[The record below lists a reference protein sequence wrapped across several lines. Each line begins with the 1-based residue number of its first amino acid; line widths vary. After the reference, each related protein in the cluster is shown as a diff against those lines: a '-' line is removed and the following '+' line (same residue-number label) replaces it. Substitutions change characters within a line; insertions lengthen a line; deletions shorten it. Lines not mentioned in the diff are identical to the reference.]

1 MTMPLLRRLT
11 PALLF
16 ATGLALSPAFAG
28 SAPDRAANDAELQR
42 ATAELKRAQAELQ
55 RATEDMARAVRE
67 AHADSPSAY
76 AFEFISNPD
85 RAMLGVMID
94 DETPDQRRGVPV
106 IGVTPGSG
114 ADKAGLKSGD
124 LLLSANGQ
132 SLASPREGTH
142 PARKLHDIMSS
153 LKPGDTVAV
162 EYERDGRPQQANVV
176 ATRPAQAFAP
186 LAPAAHWRCE
196 KDCDFLI
203 APESPAAP
211 VAPMPPVPRLGALA
225 DLQLA
230 RLSTDLQP
238 YFKTDA
244 GVLVV
249 SAPRGST
256 LGLKDGDVIRSI
268 DDHSVTDPISAWDA
282 LSRIAGQQP
291 VRLQLVRA
299 GHTITIEGAMP
310 EPATAP
316 SAPTPRKP

>member
-1 MTMPLLRRLT
+1 MTMTPMRRL
-11 PALLF
+11 ALILL
-16 ATGLALSPAFAG
+16 LAAGPCLSPAWAGEDGG
-28 SAPDRAANDAELQR
+28 SAEGRAELER

-55 RATEDMARAVRE
+55 RAAEEMARAVRE
-67 AHADSPSAY
+67 AHAGSPGAY

-94 DETPDQRRGVPV
+94 DDNGEQNRGVPI

-124 LLLSANGQ
+124 LLLKANGQ
-132 SLASPREGTH
+132 SLASDKDEVG
-142 PARKLHDIMSS
+142 PAHKLHDIMSA

-162 EYERDGRPQQANVV
+162 EYERNRQRHTAKVV

-186 LAPAAHWRCE
+186 QAPVANWHCE

-203 APESPAAP
+203 APEAP
-211 VAPMPPVPRLGALA
+211 VPPQAPLPPEPRLGVLG

-230 RLSTDLQP
+230 RLSRDLQP

-249 SAPRGST
+249 SAPRNSN

-268 DDHSVTDPISAWDA
+268 NDRAVKDPISAWNA
-282 LSRIAGQQP
+282 LSDIGGNST
-291 VRLQLVRA
+291 VHLEVVRA
-299 GHTITIEGAMP
+299 GQTISVEGAMP
-310 EPATAP
+310 PQVPARIVQ
-316 SAPTPRKP
+316 PRKP